1 MNYRCPK
8 SDCAGSAAPLPEAMA
23 QAMGMKCPV
32 CQSELQTDEQVV
44 EPAGKTIEGGPWV
57 DWPTPVSLPL
67 CEYFE
72 EEHPGGKLWAACD
85 AFEML
90 TRLIV
95 IVLVGE
101 RSSSGGL
108 EDGLRDRLSRLIESP
123 TFGAWYVMARD
134 LAEAKGGSED
144 LSAAREFV
152 LGPLRDLLYGPDNPG
167 TDETS
172 FLKLRNRLAHGGG
185 MTRKEQSRLLDLW
198 QERVGRT
205 IDQLEW
211 MSGWELLGKSENGE
225 WKKLAGKQQETIPAP
240 DGVEDGESDSVWLR
254 VNDSMYPLW
263 PLAAFG
269 RASIQ
274 GEGKEKTSKD
284 EAPQVY
290 SRKESVRLGYVPLG
304 AEGMGY
310 AESSAGALAAFEQMF
325 RPSEKAQA
333 SGFKIKDFMGEI
345 RKDAGQMVGRQK
357 ELDDIIS
364 KVRETKQGV
373 LWISGQAGMGK
384 SFLMAKL
391 SVDLLDEFSE
401 SGPLVLS
408 YRMRAGDQDR
418 CSRDALADFIT
429 ERLEGAGLMHEDIK
443 INLQDK
449 AEKRLETCLGG
460 LKKDAQIVLIVDG
473 LDEVSRRDGKFT
485 EEVPLALRYPG
496 VLWICS
502 GRPEPMITEPMRK
515 LGGEDLFPHGL
526 PPMREED
533 VRGMIL
539 EKIGPLRKKLLGKDA
554 EQDGKVI
561 NPFIRLVTERA
572 AGLPLYVKY
581 VIGDVLGGKYRVLDG
596 EEELPDSLHSYHEEL
611 LRRLGVGDLQAV
623 VTPLAAI
630 LATAYEP
637 LSVRELVAILVR
649 RKLLTE
655 EGARQMVEKGLAA
668 IASMVRSAPDPEGEV
683 GYCLFHQS
691 LRDHMTGSDQ
701 MTHSIAIAR
710 EAFADIAEKTD
721 PPPELR
727 NYLLRCGIDHLL
739 EVNRKQEA
747 ERLLLDLD
755 HLYAIN
761 QQGVKEI
768 TIYRYWEML
777 GGEIQ
782 AMRYI
787 GIIEKLF
794 LKSSDEDMMEKAD
807 LVSNIAR
814 KSLWLRLSIPVEE
827 KIILKHKEIHGHVN
841 LEITDAYEN
850 LAESYQL
857 KGNFDRSI
865 EFLEKSIDIRINI
878 NGSRHKNIATSYN
891 NLGLC
896 YANKSSNNIAIEYYK
911 KALKI
916 FLQSGKRNSNVAT
929 IYNNLGLSYGSMGLN
944 VEAIEYFKKSIAID
958 TDIHGPE
965 FPKIAFNNLG
975 STFREMGDFPKA
987 ICYIEKSLKSHIH
1000 LYGKNHLSL
1009 VHPYYNLA
1017 KCFEEKREFKQALE
1031 LHQKCLAI
1039 EIKNLGSE
1047 HIDLASTYHNIGE
1060 THIEEGEY
1068 QQALDSYQKC
1078 LAIEIKNLG
1087 SEHIDLASTFHNIG
1101 EIYIEKGEY
1110 QQAIDSYQKCL
1121 AIEIKNLGSEHI
1133 DLASTHEKISN
1144 TYSFINDFE
1153 RSMEHSEKTLKIR
1166 LEKLGHNH
1174 PDVATALN
1182 DLGLNWTKAKN
1193 FEEAVKYLSKAV
1205 EICMNEVGSFS
1216 FENALIL
1223 GNYGH
1228 ALGMCGEIEKGVSFT
1243 HRALKCKLE
1252 QETLSY
1258 SSIQKSYQKLTEIFE
1273 HAGNEDRAQENEAM
1287 AKWSE
1292 LRSEGRFLDEI
1303 DSVEFEKE
1311 VGISHEW
1318 ARQIE
1323 EDIINS
1329 K

>member
-1 MNYRCPK
+1 MNYRCP
-8 SDCAGSAAPLPEAMA
+8 SADCAGSATPLPEAMA

-32 CQSELQTDEQVV
+32 CQSELLADEQVV
-44 EPAGKTIEGGPWV
+44 EPADKTTESGPWV

-108 EDGLRDRLSRLIESP
+108 EDGVRDRLSRLIESP
-123 TFGAWYVMARD
+123 TFGAWYVMARE
-134 LAEAKGGSED
+134 LSEIKGGSEE
-144 LSAAREFV
+144 LAQMRKYVSQT
-152 LGPLRDLLYGPDNPG
+152 LRDLLYGPENPG

-185 MTRKEQSRLLDLW
+185 MSRNEQSRLLGLW
-198 QERVGRT
+198 EKRIKEA
-205 IDQLEW
+205 IDSLDW
-211 MSGWELLGKSENGE
+211 LSSWELIGKTETDV
-225 WKKLAGKQQETIPAP
+225 WKKLTGKSPESVDTPEGITESA
-240 DGVEDGESDSVWLR
+240 SDSVWLR
-254 VNDSMYPLW
+254 INQTLIPLW

-269 RASIQ
+269 KPSIQ
-274 GEGKEKTSKD
+274 GEGKQKKGST

-325 RPSEKAQA
+325 RPSEKAQT
-333 SGFKIKDFMGEI
+333 SGFKIKEFMGEI

-391 SVDLLDEFSE
+391 SVDLLEEFSE

-429 ERLEGAGLMHEDIK
+429 ERLEGAGLMHDDIK

-460 LKKDAQIVLIVDG
+460 LRKDVQVVLVLDG
-473 LDEVSRRDGKFT
+473 LDEVSRRDDKFT

-554 EQDGKVI
+554 EHDGKVI

-630 LATAYEP
+630 LATSYEP
-637 LSVRELVAILVR
+637 LSVRELVAILVH

-701 MTHSIAIAR
+701 MTHSIATAR
-710 EAFADIAEKTD
+710 EAFADLAQQENQPD
-721 PPPELR
+721 VLR

-739 EVNRKQEA
+739 EVGRKEVA
-747 ERLLLDLD
+747 ENALLNL
-755 HLYAIN
+755 N
-761 QQGVKEI
+761 
-768 TIYRYWEML
+768 TIYSMFLQKVYSDKILNYWFRIGGESNAIRYVESFRNQSRFVNDKVFTDCAETILFMANQAWWSDLVFELGEELIRIRRDGENNISDDLYINILSSTGLSYRRRGNLEKAVNYGLEAISICEVSSDPCSLSCGLAYEKL
-777 GGEIQ
+777 GGSL
-782 AMRYI
+782 I
-787 GIIEKLF
+787 GNDTDLAIENLI
-794 LKSSDEDMMEKAD
+794 KA
-807 LVSNIAR
+807 
-814 KSLWLRLSIPVEE
+814 
-827 KIILKHKEIHGHVN
+827 
-841 LEITDAYEN
+841 LEIFETKDDRFHTFCVLSYLGDAYRKKTDYE
-850 LAESYQL
+850 
-857 KGNFDRSI
+857 
-865 EFLEKSIDIRINI
+865 
-878 NGSRHKNIATSYN
+878 
-891 NLGLC
+891 
-896 YANKSSNNIAIEYYK
+896 IAIKYYK
-911 KALKI
+911 KSAAVRELI
-916 FLQSGKRNSNVAT
+916 CGPRHFNMSNEYLT
-929 IYNNLGLSYGSMGLN
+929 IAETF
-944 VEAIEYFKKSIAID
+944 VEFEKYADSEVYF
-958 TDIHGPE
+958 
-965 FPKIAFNNLG
+965 
-975 STFREMGDFPKA
+975 
-987 ICYIEKSLKSHIH
+987 
-1000 LYGKNHLSL
+1000 
-1009 VHPYYNLA
+1009 
-1017 KCFEEKREFKQALE
+1017 
-1031 LHQKCLAI
+1031 QKCL
-1039 EIKNLGSE
+1039 EIRRDSPKDSLTVLNN
-1047 HIDLASTYHNIGE
+1047 Y
-1060 THIEEGEY
+1060 
-1068 QQALDSYQKC
+1068 AL
-1078 LAIEIKNLG
+1078 
-1087 SEHIDLASTFHNIG
+1087 
-1101 EIYIEKGEY
+1101 
-1110 QQAIDSYQKCL
+1110 
-1121 AIEIKNLGSEHI
+1121 
-1133 DLASTHEKISN
+1133 
-1144 TYSFINDFE
+1144 SFA
-1153 RSMEHSEKTLKIR
+1153 
-1166 LEKLGHNH
+1166 KLRKF
-1174 PDVATALN
+1174 DVAL
-1182 DLGLNWTKAKN
+1182 
-1193 FEEAVKYLSKAV
+1193 KYYSMAV
-1205 EICMNEVGSFS
+1205 EICIDAEGDFDSEDAPVV
-1216 FENALIL
+1216 

-1228 ALGMCGEIEKGVSFT
+1228 ALGMCGDTKKGVLFS
-1243 HRALKCKLE
+1243 HKALRCKL
-1252 QETLSY
+1252 QQDVRNY
-1258 SSIQKSYQKLTEIFE
+1258 SSIQKSYQKIAEIFKYAQDE
-1273 HAGNEDRAQENEAM
+1273 VKYNEYESL

-1292 LRSEGRFLDEI
+1292 LRSQDLCLSEI
-1303 DSVEFEKE
+1303 DEDKFARDIGIPYQRAVE
-1311 VGISHEW
+1311 
-1318 ARQIE
+1318 IE
-1323 EDIINS
+1323 EEIITGN
-1329 K
+1329 

>member
-8 SDCAGSAAPLPEAMA
+8 SDCAGSAAPLPEALA

-32 CQSELQTDEQVV
+32 CQSDLQADEQVV
-44 EPAGKTIEGGPWV
+44 EPADKTTESGPWV

-72 EEHPGGKLWAACD
+72 EEHPGAKLWAACD

-108 EDGLRDRLSRLIESP
+108 EDGVRDRLSRLIESP
-123 TFGAWYVMARD
+123 TFGAWYVMARE
-134 LAEAKGGSED
+134 LSEIKGGSEE
-144 LSAAREFV
+144 LAQMRKYVSQT
-152 LGPLRDLLYGPDNPG
+152 LRDLLYGPENPG

-185 MTRKEQSRLLDLW
+185 MSRNEQSRLLGLW
-198 QERVGRT
+198 EKRIKEA
-205 IDQLEW
+205 IDSLDW
-211 MSGWELLGKSENGE
+211 LSNWELIGKTETDV
-225 WKKLAGKQQETIPAP
+225 WKKLTGKSPESVDTPEGITESAP
-240 DGVEDGESDSVWLR
+240 DSVWLR
-254 VNDSMYPLW
+254 INQTLIPLW

-269 RASIQ
+269 KPSIQ
-274 GEGKEKTSKD
+274 GEGKQKKGST

-429 ERLEGAGLMHEDIK
+429 ERMEGAGLMHDDIK

-460 LKKDAQIVLIVDG
+460 LNKDAQVVLIVDG
-473 LDEVSRRDGKFT
+473 LDEISRRDGKFT

-637 LSVRELVAILVR
+637 LSVRELVAILVH

-701 MTHSIAIAR
+701 MTHSIATAR
-710 EAFADIAEKTD
+710 EAFADLAEQEKD
-721 PPPELR
+721 QVAISQLPSLWKEGEPVNEEAWRWYFRNSKKPEVLR
-727 NYLLRCGIDHLL
+727 NYLIRCGIRHLL
-739 EVNRKQEA
+739 DCDRKDRAKE
-747 ERLLLDLD
+747 LLLDLD
-755 HLYAIN
+755 YLYELRN
-761 QQGVKEI
+761 QGVSQSFVLRSWNE
-768 TIYRYWEML
+768 L
-777 GGEIQ
+777 GGEKKAKHYVNEVKELMAIGWVDVIQ
-782 AMRYI
+782 DRLMLLSSYLDAFQWDLLS
-787 GIIEKLF
+787 IEINELILSNCF
-794 LKSSDEDMMEKAD
+794 NPNHEPEITSLCAYHLGRAYWRDDDYEKAI
-807 LVSNIAR
+807 LNLEKSCRLEMTFFSNWYEDGTSINSLKASLIQHEIGALHCDNDNFDKAIECHDNALWYRKEKNLLPDNHPLIADSYDYFGKTYRAQEDFSKSLKYFR
-814 KSLWLRLSIPVEE
+814 KSLQIRMRSLDPSDVRIASSYIEIGSVNAEQGNFEE
-827 KIILKHKEIHGHVN
+827 GIEFLVKGMDILKTSGN
-841 LEITDAYEN
+841 SS
-850 LAESYQL
+850 SYQL
-857 KGNFDRSI
+857 VECYQEIALVAKEMDNYSMMLRYFDLALQLSERITGAGDRFLSLCSAFGTNLDECGEKLLSNEYFQLGALGSKSNRHSINRFGNLNTTNYFDLILQEERNH
-865 EFLEKSIDIRINI
+865 IRWLTD
-878 NGSRHKNIATSYN
+878 R
-891 NLGLC
+891 L
-896 YANKSSNNIAIEYYK
+896 NKSSNQEAVGDVTDISKNFDEEALEKIKNWRSYCSENVTEVNPILERLLKRVERLRIASADFHEVPDTEYQKHFDQLRESVKKGEITAEEARAQTNEAKLDVLSSFFNGGSGKSDMKKRIEEAEK
-911 KALKI
+911 KALKKMKTKDKK
-916 FLQSGKRNSNVAT
+916 KR
-929 IYNNLGLSYGSMGLN
+929 
-944 VEAIEYFKKSIAID
+944 
-958 TDIHGPE
+958 
-965 FPKIAFNNLG
+965 
-975 STFREMGDFPKA
+975 
-987 ICYIEKSLKSHIH
+987 
-1000 LYGKNHLSL
+1000 
-1009 VHPYYNLA
+1009 
-1017 KCFEEKREFKQALE
+1017 
-1031 LHQKCLAI
+1031 
-1039 EIKNLGSE
+1039 
-1047 HIDLASTYHNIGE
+1047 
-1060 THIEEGEY
+1060 
-1068 QQALDSYQKC
+1068 
-1078 LAIEIKNLG
+1078 
-1087 SEHIDLASTFHNIG
+1087 
-1101 EIYIEKGEY
+1101 
-1110 QQAIDSYQKCL
+1110 
-1121 AIEIKNLGSEHI
+1121 
-1133 DLASTHEKISN
+1133 
-1144 TYSFINDFE
+1144 
-1153 RSMEHSEKTLKIR
+1153 
-1166 LEKLGHNH
+1166 
-1174 PDVATALN
+1174 LN
-1182 DLGLNWTKAKN
+1182 DLKGF
-1193 FEEAVKYLSKAV
+1193 FE
-1205 EICMNEVGSFS
+1205 
-1216 FENALIL
+1216 
-1223 GNYGH
+1223 
-1228 ALGMCGEIEKGVSFT
+1228 
-1243 HRALKCKLE
+1243 
-1252 QETLSY
+1252 
-1258 SSIQKSYQKLTEIFE
+1258 
-1273 HAGNEDRAQENEAM
+1273 
-1287 AKWSE
+1287 
-1292 LRSEGRFLDEI
+1292 
-1303 DSVEFEKE
+1303 
-1311 VGISHEW
+1311 
-1318 ARQIE
+1318 
-1323 EDIINS
+1323 
-1329 K
+1329 

>member
-1 MNYRCPK
+1 
-8 SDCAGSAAPLPEAMA
+8 MA

-32 CQSELQTDEQVV
+32 CQSELLADEQVV
-44 EPAGKTIEGGPWV
+44 ESAYKTTESGPWV

-72 EEHPGGKLWAACD
+72 EEHPGAKLWAACD

-108 EDGLRDRLSRLIESP
+108 EDGVRDRLSRLIESP
-123 TFGAWYVMARD
+123 TFGAWYVMARE
-134 LAEAKGGSED
+134 LSEIKGGSEE
-144 LSAAREFV
+144 LAQMRKYVSQT
-152 LGPLRDLLYGPDNPG
+152 LRDLLYGPENPG

-172 FLKLRNRLAHGGG
+172 FLKMRNRLAHGGG
-185 MTRKEQSRLLDLW
+185 MSRNEQSRLLGLW
-198 QERVGRT
+198 EKRIKEA
-205 IDQLEW
+205 IDSLDW
-211 MSGWELLGKSENGE
+211 LSSWELIGKTETDV
-225 WKKLAGKQQETIPAP
+225 WKKLTGKSPESVDTPEGITESAP
-240 DGVEDGESDSVWLR
+240 DSVWLR
-254 VNDSMYPLW
+254 INQTLIPLW

-269 RASIQ
+269 KPSIQ
-274 GEGKEKTSKD
+274 GEGKQKKGST

-325 RPSEKAQA
+325 RPSEKALA

-357 ELDDIIS
+357 ELDDIVT

-429 ERLEGAGLMHEDIK
+429 ERMEGAGLMHDDIK

-449 AEKRLETCLGG
+449 AENRLETCLGG
-460 LKKDAQIVLIVDG
+460 LKKDAQVVLVVDG

-502 GRPEPMITEPMRK
+502 GRPEPMITEPVRK

-637 LSVRELVAILVR
+637 LSVRELVAVLVH

-701 MTHSIAIAR
+701 MTHSIATAR
-710 EAFADIAEKTD
+710 EAFADLAQQEKD
-721 PPPELR
+721 QVPISRLPSLWKEGEPVNEEAWRWYFRNSNKPEVLR
-727 NYLLRCGIDHLL
+727 NYLIRCGIRHLL
-739 EVNRKQEA
+739 DCDRKDRAKE
-747 ERLLLDLD
+747 LLLDLD
-755 HLYAIN
+755 YLYELRN
-761 QQGVKEI
+761 QGVSQSFVLRSWNE
-768 TIYRYWEML
+768 L
-777 GGEIQ
+777 GGEKNAKHYVNEVKELMAIGWVDVIQ
-782 AMRYI
+782 DRLMHLSSYLDSFQWDLLS
-787 GIIEKLF
+787 IEINKLI
-794 LKSSDEDMMEKAD
+794 LSNCINPQYEPEITSLCAYNLGRAYWRDDNYEKAI
-807 LVSNIAR
+807 LNLEKSCRLEMAFFSNWYEDGTSINSLKASLIQHEIGALHCDNDNFCKAIECHENALKYRLQKNRLPSDHIAIAESYDYFGKTFRAKKDFSRSLEYLR
-814 KSLWLRLSIPVEE
+814 KSLEIRMGSLDQSDIRIASSYIEIGSVKAEQGNFEE
-827 KIILKHKEIHGHVN
+827 GIDFLVKGMDILKTSGN
-841 LEITDAYEN
+841 SS
-850 LAESYQL
+850 SYQL
-857 KGNFDRSI
+857 VECYQEIALVAKEMGNYSMMLRYFDLALQLSEKITGAGDRFLSLCSVFGANLDECGEKLLSNEYFQLGVLGSKSNRHSTNRFRNLNTTNYFDLILQEERNHIDWLADRLIKKSNQEGEGDVTEISKNFD
-865 EFLEKSIDIRINI
+865 EEALEKIKNWRSYCSENVTQVNPPLERLLKRVERLRIASADFHEEPDTEYHKHFDQLRESVKKGEITAEEARAQTNEAKLDVLSSFFKG
-878 NGSRHKNIATSYN
+878 GS
-891 NLGLC
+891 G
-896 YANKSSNNIAIEYYK
+896 KSDMKKRIEEAEK
-911 KALKI
+911 KALKKMK
-916 FLQSGKRNSNVAT
+916 SKDKKKR
-929 IYNNLGLSYGSMGLN
+929 L
-944 VEAIEYFKKSIAID
+944 D
-958 TDIHGPE
+958 D
-965 FPKIAFNNLG
+965 
-975 STFREMGDFPKA
+975 
-987 ICYIEKSLKSHIH
+987 LK
-1000 LYGKNHLSL
+1000 GF
-1009 VHPYYNLA
+1009 
-1017 KCFEEKREFKQALE
+1017 FE
-1031 LHQKCLAI
+1031 
-1039 EIKNLGSE
+1039 
-1047 HIDLASTYHNIGE
+1047 
-1060 THIEEGEY
+1060 
-1068 QQALDSYQKC
+1068 
-1078 LAIEIKNLG
+1078 
-1087 SEHIDLASTFHNIG
+1087 
-1101 EIYIEKGEY
+1101 
-1110 QQAIDSYQKCL
+1110 
-1121 AIEIKNLGSEHI
+1121 
-1133 DLASTHEKISN
+1133 
-1144 TYSFINDFE
+1144 
-1153 RSMEHSEKTLKIR
+1153 
-1166 LEKLGHNH
+1166 
-1174 PDVATALN
+1174 
-1182 DLGLNWTKAKN
+1182 
-1193 FEEAVKYLSKAV
+1193 
-1205 EICMNEVGSFS
+1205 
-1216 FENALIL
+1216 
-1223 GNYGH
+1223 
-1228 ALGMCGEIEKGVSFT
+1228 
-1243 HRALKCKLE
+1243 
-1252 QETLSY
+1252 
-1258 SSIQKSYQKLTEIFE
+1258 
-1273 HAGNEDRAQENEAM
+1273 
-1287 AKWSE
+1287 
-1292 LRSEGRFLDEI
+1292 
-1303 DSVEFEKE
+1303 
-1311 VGISHEW
+1311 
-1318 ARQIE
+1318 
-1323 EDIINS
+1323 
-1329 K
+1329 

>member
-8 SDCAGSAAPLPEAMA
+8 SDCAGSTTPLPEAMA
-23 QAMGMKCPV
+23 QAMGIKCPV
-32 CQSELQTDEQVV
+32 CQSELLADEQVV
-44 EPAGKTIEGGPWV
+44 EPADKTTESGPWV

-72 EEHPGGKLWAACD
+72 EEHPGAKLWAACD

-108 EDGLRDRLSRLIESP
+108 EDGVRDRLSRLIESP
-123 TFGAWYVMARD
+123 TFGAWYVMARE
-134 LAEAKGGSED
+134 LSEIKGGSEE
-144 LSAAREFV
+144 LAQMRKYVSQT
-152 LGPLRDLLYGPDNPG
+152 LRDLLYGPENPG

-185 MTRKEQSRLLDLW
+185 MSRNEQFRLLGLW
-198 QERVGRT
+198 EKRIKEA
-205 IDQLEW
+205 IDSLDW
-211 MSGWELLGKSENGE
+211 LSSWELIGKTETDV
-225 WKKLAGKQQETIPAP
+225 WKKLTGKSPESVDTPEGITESAP
-240 DGVEDGESDSVWLR
+240 DSVWLR
-254 VNDSMYPLW
+254 INQTLIPLW

-269 RASIQ
+269 KPSIQ
-274 GEGKEKTSKD
+274 GEGKQKKGST

-310 AESSAGALAAFEQMF
+310 AESSVGALAAFEEMF
-325 RPSEKAQA
+325 RPSEKALA

-418 CSRDALADFIT
+418 CSRDALADFIA
-429 ERLEGAGLMHEDIK
+429 ERLEGAGLMHADLK

-460 LKKDAQIVLIVDG
+460 LKKDAQVVLVVDG

-502 GRPEPMITEPMRK
+502 GRPEPMITEPIRK
-515 LGGEDLFPHGL
+515 LGGEDLFPYGL
-526 PPMREED
+526 PPMREKD

-539 EKIGPLRKKLLGKDA
+539 EKIGPLRKKLLGKDD

-637 LSVRELVAILVR
+637 LSVRELVAILVH

-701 MTHSIAIAR
+701 MTHSIATAR
-710 EAFADIAEKTD
+710 EAFADLAEQEKGQVSISRLPSLWKEGEPVNED
-721 PPPELR
+721 AWRWYFRNSKKPEVLR
-727 NYLLRCGIDHLL
+727 NYLIRCGIRHLL
-739 EVNRKQEA
+739 DCDRKDSAKE
-747 ERLLLDLD
+747 LLLDLD
-755 HLYAIN
+755 FLDELRNHGISQNLILRSWN
-761 QQGVKEI
+761 QI
-768 TIYRYWEML
+768 
-777 GGEIQ
+777 GGEKK
-782 AMRYI
+782 ARDYI
-787 GIIEKLF
+787 DSTK
-794 LKSSDEDMMEKAD
+794 D
-807 LVSNIAR
+807 LMAIG
-814 KSLWLRLSIPVEE
+814 WVEE
-827 KIILKHKEIHGHVN
+827 IKDRLMLLSSHLDFFDWHSLGIEINELILSNCTHVN
-841 LEITDAYEN
+841 YEN
-850 LAESYQL
+850 EIMTLCHE
-857 KGNFDRSI
+857 
-865 EFLEKSIDIRINI
+865 
-878 NGSRHKNIATSYN
+878 
-891 NLGLC
+891 NLGRA
-896 YANKSSNNIAIEYYK
+896 Y
-911 KALKI
+911 
-916 FLQSGKRNSNVAT
+916 
-929 IYNNLGLSYGSMGLN
+929 
-944 VEAIEYFKKSIAID
+944 
-958 TDIHGPE
+958 
-965 FPKIAFNNLG
+965 
-975 STFREMGDFPKA
+975 REDGD
-987 ICYIEKSLKSHIH
+987 YSKSLKH
-1000 LYGKNHLSL
+1000 LERAVKLQF
-1009 VHPYYNLA
+1009 A
-1017 KCFEEKREFKQALE
+1017 
-1031 LHQKCLAI
+1031 
-1039 EIKNLGSE
+1039 
-1047 HIDLASTYHNIGE
+1047 
-1060 THIEEGEY
+1060 
-1068 QQALDSYQKC
+1068 
-1078 LAIEIKNLG
+1078 
-1087 SEHIDLASTFHNIG
+1087 
-1101 EIYIEKGEY
+1101 
-1110 QQAIDSYQKCL
+1110 
-1121 AIEIKNLGSEHI
+1121 
-1133 DLASTHEKISN
+1133 
-1144 TYSFINDFE
+1144 TYSFIYGKPPLK
-1153 RSMEHSEKTLKIR
+1153 MSELIHEVGATHCEDENYEKALEFHQRALDNR
-1166 LEKLGHNH
+1166 LEKLGLSDEH
-1174 PDVATALN
+1174 PLIADSFHYFGQTHTAREDFSEALKYYRQSLEIRKKSLDPNDPRIASSYMAIGGALAEKGEFVDGLDSLQKAIDALTKSGNSNSTFAVSCYRMVGMASKGMGNYSLMLKFYALALDCAENVTGVGDSLLDLCSGFGTILHECGETLLSNAYWCLGSMGSKLNRHRKSRFRNLNATN
-1182 DLGLNWTKAKN
+1182 YFDLILEEEKN
-1193 FEEAVKYLSKAV
+1193 QIDYLSNKKNAHDKGFLDSIKSWRFYCDDNAEEINPLIEKHLGRV
-1205 EICMNEVGSFS
+1205 ERLTTVSADFHEEPDTEYQKHFDQLRESVKKGEITADEARAQTK
-1216 FENALIL
+1216 EARIEALSSLFKGRVSAKKIE
-1223 GNYGH
+1223 
-1228 ALGMCGEIEKGVSFT
+1228 EIEKK
-1243 HRALKCKLE
+1243 ALEKM
-1252 QETLSY
+1252 
-1258 SSIQKSYQKLTEIFE
+1258 KSKRRKKRLDDLKGFFE
-1273 HAGNEDRAQENEAM
+1273 
-1287 AKWSE
+1287 
-1292 LRSEGRFLDEI
+1292 
-1303 DSVEFEKE
+1303 
-1311 VGISHEW
+1311 
-1318 ARQIE
+1318 
-1323 EDIINS
+1323 
-1329 K
+1329 